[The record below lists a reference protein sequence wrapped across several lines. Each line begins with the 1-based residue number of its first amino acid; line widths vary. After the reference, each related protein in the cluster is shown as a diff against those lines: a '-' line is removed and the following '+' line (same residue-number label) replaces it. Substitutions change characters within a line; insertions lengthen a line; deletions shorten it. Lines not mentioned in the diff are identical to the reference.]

1 MAKPNKA
8 GARLSAPRLTQA
20 TRRVITGIW
29 EQQHEPKGNV
39 AKVPHIRQE
48 CRSLCDTC
56 PYKFSGYPLKCSAME
71 RSVASLMLLPRQR
84 FGLVLAF
91 ALPSHSA
98 FSTNFLGA
106 IPVPGTMHLY
116 CEPCPMQYQTK
127 PHPKQN
133 LCAPPLQ
140 HHGSRQHFSIHAA
153 CTAPSLQNIPICV
166 RAAQHQKKTTDVD
179 LAWTCNARIKNN
191 TCNRRWTYNTK
202 VNKTIWRLR

>member
-1 MAKPNKA
+1 MAQPNKA

-29 EQQHEPKGNV
+29 EWQHEPKGNV

-56 PYKFSGYPLKCSAME
+56 PYKFSGFPLKCSALE

-116 CEPCPMQYQTK
+116 CEPCSMQYQTK

-140 HHGSRQHFSIHAA
+140 HHGSRQSQYHYHHRLWFRHHSPNRSAIPHS
-153 CTAPSLQNIPICV
+153 TARQTQP
-166 RAAQHQKKTTDVD
+166 
-179 LAWTCNARIKNN
+179 
-191 TCNRRWTYNTK
+191 
-202 VNKTIWRLR
+202 LRQQRTRQRHTER